1 MLNLTLDG
9 STVMIE
15 APPRETVRLKRVPGT
30 RYYKSIDRWA
40 MPLTMTSVACLQ
52 EWPTG
57 VGMDEDIVAAFDDL
71 SLWGTTQDTIR
82 NDTRPLKGREFL
94 YPFQAA
100 GVRFIGK
107 GKRVLV
113 ADEMGTGK
121 TVQAITAIDLADAY
135 PALIICPNSLKHN
148 WAKEVEMWSDAT
160 PVVIEGTATK
170 RAKLIADAWEL
181 QDREQ
186 QNVVIINYESL
197 VKHTKEKSFGNT
209 VLSDKDKEPG
219 ELNDIPWQAVVVDEA
234 HRIKSPKA
242 HSTRAVWGV
251 SQMAPYRIA
260 LTGTPVVNNPDDLW
274 SIMHFLDPEG
284 FPSRTR
290 FRDRYCLM
298 RPGYHGGVENM
309 GLQEGPPRTE
319 LDLQVRPRFI
329 RRTKMAVLP
338 ELPDKILS
346 TRRIPLT
353 PAQTKAY
360 NQMVKN
366 MMAELK
372 SGILMATD
380 PLTLLG
386 RLRYVASAMPEVNE
400 DLDVISLSTPSNKL
414 NEVKDILEGGSGQ
427 LVVYGE
433 SRKLMELLQEEL
445 WRSYSVGMIT
455 GAVPVRV
462 RQGYVDMFQRGELD
476 IMLATTGAGAEG
488 ITLTA
493 ANRMVVVQESWSNV
507 ANKQA
512 HDRIHRIGQDR
523 GTEIITLISEG
534 TVDEAVHRATV
545 EKEGQLQALVRDPE
559 WLMAAAR
566 GDL

>member
-1 MLNLTLDG
+1 
-9 STVMIE
+9 
-15 APPRETVRLKRVPGT
+15 
-30 RYYKSIDRWA
+30 
-40 MPLTMTSVACLQ
+40 
-52 EWPTG
+52 
-57 VGMDEDIVAAFDDL
+57 
-71 SLWGTTQDTIR
+71 
-82 NDTRPLKGREFL
+82 
-94 YPFQAA
+94 
-100 GVRFIGK
+100 
-107 GKRVLV
+107 
-113 ADEMGTGK
+113 
-121 TVQAITAIDLADAY
+121 
-135 PALIICPNSLKHN
+135 
-148 WAKEVEMWSDAT
+148 
-160 PVVIEGTATK
+160 
-170 RAKLIADAWEL
+170 
-181 QDREQ
+181 
-186 QNVVIINYESL
+186 
-197 VKHTKEKSFGNT
+197 
-209 VLSDKDKEPG
+209 
-219 ELNDIPWQAVVVDEA
+219 
-234 HRIKSPKA
+234 
-242 HSTRAVWGV
+242 
-251 SQMAPYRIA
+251 
-260 LTGTPVVNNPDDLW
+260 
-274 SIMHFLDPEG
+274 
-284 FPSRTR
+284 
-290 FRDRYCLM
+290 
-298 RPGYHGGVENM
+298 
-309 GLQEGPPRTE
+309 
-319 LDLQVRPRFI
+319 
-329 RRTKMAVLP
+329 MAVLP

>member
-433 SRKLMELLQEEL
+433 SRKLMELLQAEL